1 MAQTHTKMLSSFLSF
16 TVGLLLTFNW
26 WAENMSLSKRKWVEQ
41 LDDVAKGA
49 LSEKSEVSG
58 GLGKSVRRAYMV
70 ENGTY
75 TFRKPYTKE

>member
-41 LDDVAKGA
+41 LDDVAKGG
-49 LSEKSEVSG
+49 LSEKSEV
-58 GLGKSVRRAYMV
+58 VV
-70 ENGTY
+70 
-75 TFRKPYTKE
+75 